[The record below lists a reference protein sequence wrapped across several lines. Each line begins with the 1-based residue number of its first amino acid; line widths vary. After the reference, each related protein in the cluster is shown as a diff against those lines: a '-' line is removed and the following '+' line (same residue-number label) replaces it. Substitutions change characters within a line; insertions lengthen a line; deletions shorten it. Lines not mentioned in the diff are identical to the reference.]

1 MPAAHERRTAN
12 ADASP
17 LHLLP
22 PTQMQLRPPTRCCSQ
37 SHAPPRRSSL
47 VALHSRPADV
57 LPMQLQAR
65 CIHCHRRRC
74 EAAAAAR
81 ELTAAASGS
90 TSEPARPTQRRVGC
104 IHCHRRRPRM
114 SSLQLQVGR
123 RQSQRDRHRSC
134 SQPRRPTQRHVRR
147 LPLRRVVRRWLPC
160 TRDLRTYCQ
169 CRCKPAPLHSLP
181 PTQVRGSCPPHVSS
195 LQLQVGRRQ
204 SQRDRRSAV

>member
-47 VALHSRPADV
+47 AALHSRPADV

-134 SQPRRPTQRHVRR
+134 SQPRR
-147 LPLRRVVRRWLPC
+147 
-160 TRDLRTYCQ
+160 
-169 CRCKPAPLHSLP
+169 SLVL
-181 PTQVRGSCPPHVSS
+181 TFECPPHMSDV
-195 LQLQVGRRQ
+195 LPMQMQARPAAFTATDAGAMRQLPAARELTAAASGSMSEPARP
-204 SQRDRRSAV
+204 QRCA